1 MQKKRKNFC
10 STPHD
15 HPHQQPQQQLHELG
29 SSNFLLTSSPIS
41 VLALHHHHQQ
51 QQQPAS
57 RSSHENS
64 WSCKSDLSPRSFFGP
79 STPPSIEEASSRTHS
94 RKQCHPHRAPLF

>member
-1 MQKKRKNFC
+1 
-10 STPHD
+10 
-15 HPHQQPQQQLHELG
+15 
-29 SSNFLLTSSPIS
+29 LTSSPMS
-41 VLALHHHHQQ
+41 VLALHHHHQQQQ